1 MPERRNTPS
10 GILHLNKNSRRMK
23 KKIYQCPA
31 LEVVDVHAESQ
42 LMTGSGISFGGSA
55 DEADWGTDEEA
66 ASIWA
71 E

>member
-1 MPERRNTPS
+1 
-10 GILHLNKNSRRMK
+10 MK

-42 LMTGSGISFGGSA
+42 LMAGSGISFGGSA
-55 DEADWGTDEEA
+55 DTDWETDE
-66 ASIWA
+66 ASSFEIWA

>member
-1 MPERRNTPS
+1 
-10 GILHLNKNSRRMK
+10 MK

-31 LEVVDVHAESQ
+31 LEVVDVHVESQ
-42 LMTGSGISFGGSA
+42 LMAGSGISFGGSA
-55 DEADWGTDEEA
+55 DEADWGTGEEA